1 MNIKMSMF
9 PDTTATGWKCMDPFF
24 SFMNPRPVY
33 KIIFLKPL
41 PEEFTFGAG
50 KSPHD
55 VANYTERV
63 LAGIL
68 GFQCT
73 NLTRKDKYAILA
85 GSDRTVPAAK
95 TRPSKVP
102 ATTRLLQLVPKFDGS
117 SYPFGFLFPPSLKVA
132 QLQFW

>member
-1 MNIKMSMF
+1 
-9 PDTTATGWKCMDPFF
+9 MDPFF

-55 VANYTERV
+55 VANYTQRI

-102 ATTRLLQLVPKFDGS
+102 ATRLLQLVPKFHGS

-132 QLQFW
+132 QLQIW